1 MCYSKLTPST
11 IKSLPTMHE
20 KKNFRL
26 TKMYI
31 TQEYTNAY
39 SCVTIKFFYTIAVRK
54 DGIFYVVLQ
63 QKQAIFC

>member
-1 MCYSKLTPST
+1 
-11 IKSLPTMHE
+11 MHE